1 MAQIDIKPKQE
12 QVFNGLSEEHRN
24 ILNKM
29 IEIQDILLNDPPN
42 DKRFKRQEFNYMLE
56 YIDILSNVQ
65 FTDYSDEYI
74 TNAINNLYDKIFKH
88 RRY

>member
-24 ILNKM
+24 TLNKM
-29 IEIQDILLNDPPN
+29 IEIQDILLNDPTN

-56 YIDILSNVQ
+56 YIDILTNVQ
-65 FTDYSDEYI
+65 YTDYSDEYI

>member
-24 ILNKM
+24 TLNKM

-56 YIDILSNVQ
+56 YIDILTNVQ
-65 FTDYSDEYI
+65 YTDYSDEYI

>member
-24 ILNKM
+24 TLNKM

-56 YIDILSNVQ
+56 YIDILTDVQ
-65 FTDYSDEYI
+65 YTDYSDEYI

>member
-24 ILNKM
+24 TLNKM